1 MVALLMTFSVN
12 IIILLLASSSTSL
25 PHYQQQA
32 MAQEME
38 TSSPSS
44 SNYTTGSQSI
54 EGSFLQYENST
65 YGIKISYPSTWTIA
79 HVNNTNGSRYTAI
92 VAFDSP
98 DENARITLWTDFF
111 PRNETL
117 DTYLAET
124 IQNYRQN
131 PNFPNFTVI
140 SSDTKNTIFAGI
152 PGYEILY
159 TYTNNDTMY
168 LQKEI
173 GAILGDKAYAVTYN
187 SILSQYSVNEM
198 ALNPMIESLVINVP
212 QLNQTSMS
220 SRVNNA
226 TTSPGSTLYIPEI

>member
-1 MVALLMTFSVN
+1 MGLLLTFSIN
-12 IIILLLASSSTSL
+12 IIILQLGSSSSL
-25 PHYQQQA
+25 SQYQQQA
-32 MAQEME
+32 MAQEGG
-38 TSSPSS
+38 TSSLLS

-54 EGSFLQYENST
+54 EGSFRQYENST
-65 YGIKISYPSTWTIA
+65 YGIKMSYPSTWTIA
-79 HVNNTNGSRYTAI
+79 HVNNTNGSRYTEI

-98 DENARITLWTDFF
+98 DENAHIALWTDIF

-140 SSDTKNTIFAGI
+140 SSDTKNTMFVGI

-159 TYTNNDTMY
+159 TYTSNGTIY

-187 SILSQYSVNEM
+187 SILSQYSVNEP

-212 QLNQTSMS
+212 QLNQTSIPNRS
-220 SRVNNA
+220 DNA
-226 TTSPGSTLYIPEI
+226 TTSSASALSDIPEI